1 MPLLVWTKDLVLF
14 IFAKG
19 IRKIFYTYDFY
30 SYDKYWINIMT
41 DNAGVVKGK
50 LNWEVKSSILTGLK
64 IIKPIDR
71 KNFVMR

>member
-30 SYDKYWINIMT
+30 SYDKYWINM
-41 DNAGVVKGK
+41 
-50 LNWEVKSSILTGLK
+50 
-64 IIKPIDR
+64 IIKINY
-71 KNFVMR
+71 KLLEINILIKFIQKYFN

>member
-30 SYDKYWINIMT
+30 SYDKYWINMIIKI
-41 DNAGVVKGK
+41 NYK
-50 LNWEVKSSILTGLK
+50 LINDYFKGLK
-64 IIKPIDR
+64 YFI
-71 KNFVMR
+71 